1 MNNANICS
9 TDAPYIYIGNLKNK
23 YIKKNMSSNE
33 RRNIKGK
40 ASKECK
46 SQNRYNNK
54 SGRGGER
61 ESRGET

>member
-1 MNNANICS
+1 
-9 TDAPYIYIGNLKNK
+9 
-23 YIKKNMSSNE
+23 MSSNE

-40 ASKECK
+40 ASKERK

-54 SGRGGER
+54 SGRSSER